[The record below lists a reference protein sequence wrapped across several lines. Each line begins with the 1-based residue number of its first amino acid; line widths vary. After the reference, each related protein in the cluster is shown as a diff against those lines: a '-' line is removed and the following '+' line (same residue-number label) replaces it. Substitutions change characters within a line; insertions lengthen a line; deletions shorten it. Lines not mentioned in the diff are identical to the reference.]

1 MPFNLKR
8 TDCFEHLVNDD
19 RLEVAVATAAP
30 EPLKQ
35 ALSWSF
41 ISNSLKKTYQDI
53 KYKTEMLT
61 WMFIQKHFPI
71 TRVSYLSHMEE
82 IQNELSHEKR
92 CPKKVSF
99 RWALKVY

>member
-61 WMFIQKHFPI
+61 
-71 TRVSYLSHMEE
+71 
-82 IQNELSHEKR
+82 
-92 CPKKVSF
+92 
-99 RWALKVY
+99 